1 MKPPSPRV
9 RWTAYAIALAFAAL
23 GAQWAGG
30 QGEPA
35 PRLERAQ
42 TTSESAPATAPEVA
56 AAPATSSE
64 VAARM
69 APEVPGAM
77 APGTAA
83 ISPSP
88 GPAIDLARLEKRQLP
103 MSGKDLFPAVS
114 WTAKAQE
121 EAQRNAP
128 PPPPPPKVKPQAP
141 PLPFTFMGRMIDGG
155 QQIVFLVN
163 GDRNLVVREGET
175 FAGSYRVDKIDDQAV
190 TLTYLPLR
198 QKQRLA
204 FASESP
210 PRATGAA
217 PRMAATRP
225 AEEEDE

>member
-1 MKPPSPRV
+1 
-9 RWTAYAIALAFAAL
+9 
-23 GAQWAGG
+23 
-30 QGEPA
+30 
-35 PRLERAQ
+35 
-42 TTSESAPATAPEVA
+42 
-56 AAPATSSE
+56 
-64 VAARM
+64 
-69 APEVPGAM
+69 
-77 APGTAA
+77 
-83 ISPSP
+83 
-88 GPAIDLARLEKRQLP
+88 

-128 PPPPPPKVKPQAP
+128 PPPPPPKIKPQAP

-204 FASESP
+204 FAAESP